1 VEYED
6 EQQFVVGDLISGQY
20 EFHSYYSYFYD
31 DLTVITFIGII
42 THIAWDIHDEFAS
55 IFYGPYYEVLCTDG
69 KVRFFI
75 INELRKMS

>member
-1 VEYED
+1 MGQED
-6 EQQFVVGDLISGQY
+6 EQQFVVGDLVTGRY

-31 DLTVITFIGII
+31 DLVPITFIGII
-42 THIAWDIHDEFAS
+42 THIAWDGDEEFTL

-75 INELRKMS
+75 IEELRKMS